1 MSDADFIRE
10 VEDMYLR
17 LANADTDDLV
27 ELAKLAGLD
36 PETVIQI
43 EMVKVP
49 DATFAIGKYPVTQAQ
64 YEAVIGTNPSHFQ
77 GNPQNPV
84 ESVSY
89 NDAIAFCQKLSQ
101 VTGKNYRL
109 PTESEWEYACRAG
122 TTTNYY
128 FGDDANQLED
138 YAWYSGNSE
147 GTTHPV
153 GLKLPNAWGLYDIYG
168 SVWEWCIDK
177 CLRGGSWGDIPYFC
191 RSAISNDYGH
201 GDSPNT
207 LGFRVVCD
215 N

>member
-1 MSDADFIRE
+1 MSDTDFIRE
-10 VEDMYLR
+10 VEELYLR
-17 LANADTDDLV
+17 LANADTDNLI

-36 PETVIQI
+36 PKSAIQI

-49 DATFAIGKYPVTQAQ
+49 DATFAIGKYPVTQEQ
-64 YEAVIGTNPSHFQ
+64 YQAVMENNPSHFQ

-89 NDAIAFCQKLSQ
+89 DDAQAFCEKLSQ
-101 VTGKNYRL
+101 ITGKNYHL